1 MGEAN
6 SLLDGGDGNLSP
18 LTTHH
23 SPLKKVSPDDDWR
36 MYVCRGD
43 SCYAFEVSHIGEVI
57 FCPDSFRVERYWQYA
72 YEQMDS
78 VVFRQPDLT
87 MAEMGWWGDTQN
99 GSCRYQN
106 LTFWEVGVTFQ
117 VSYQLTSVAGIC
129 QSALCELRFPD
140 EETARK
146 FWSTVILNQEATT
159 SEDPYIYVKNTQTGP
174 RKFEVWEM
182 GGSVT
187 PAGLT
192 WEQTGCMLYADC
204 TALLTGRPM
213 SEVMEIVE
221 AWVQQPVEKQLKPTD
236 DEP

>member
-1 MGEAN
+1 MKPHI
-6 SLLDGGDGNLSP
+6 SLSILFFWWSFLGAYAVPSADN
-18 LTTHH
+18 
-23 SPLKKVSPDDDWR
+23 DWR
-36 MYVCRGD
+36 MYVCMGNNWH
-43 SCYAFEVSHIGEVI
+43 AFDVSHIGEVA
-57 FCPDSFRVERYWQYA
+57 FRADSFLVERYWLYA

-78 VVFRQPDLT
+78 VVFRQPDFPAIEL
-87 MAEMGWWGDTQN
+87 GWWGKMEND
-99 GSCRYQN
+99 SCHYQN
-106 LTFWEVGVTFQ
+106 MFKWEEVADGMVDYRLTCVD
-117 VSYQLTSVAGIC
+117 SVC

-146 FWSTVILNQEATT
+146 FWSTVILDQEATT

-221 AWVQQPVEKQLKPTD
+221 AWVQQPLEKQLKPTD